1 MFRTKRAGIQA
12 IAGQA
17 IAGFVALASLSQ
29 PSLAAEWPTKTVTIL
44 VATAAG
50 GNTDLMARLG
60 ADYLTKKT
68 GKSFVVEN
76 RPSAGGVITT
86 TQVGAAAPDGYTL
99 MFAPAAVALLSPLVQ
114 KLPVDPEQVL
124 VPITNVGT
132 GAQIIAIK
140 RSLPVKSLNEFFEY
154 ARANPGKLNFVIA
167 GANNLSHIVPIMLFK
182 KANVNVVMVPTRGET
197 DAITSVTSGFSDFY
211 FGNASILLQYADHE
225 SIRLLAVGTAQRIP
239 AAPDL
244 PTVAETVPGFQMS
257 SWNGFFAPKG
267 TPEEILQVIRSAIA
281 EMDAQPEMK
290 EKLGKL
296 GIIPGGQTREEVQAT
311 FDRDR
316 AAFAAGV
323 ATAGIER
330 Q

>member
-1 MFRTKRAGIQA
+1 MLLTKRAVMQSIAQA
-12 IAGQA
+12 IAGCT
-17 IAGFVALASLSQ
+17 ALVSFAQ
-29 PSLAAEWPTKTVTIL
+29 PSMAVEWPTRVVTVL

-60 ADYLTKKT
+60 ADYLTRKT
-68 GKSFVVEN
+68 GKSFVIEN

-132 GAQIIAIK
+132 GTQVVAVK
-140 RSLPVKSLNEFFEY
+140 RSLPVKSLNEFFDY

-167 GANNLSHIVPIMLFK
+167 GANNLSHIGPLMLFK
-182 KANVNVVMVPTRGET
+182 KAGVNVVLVPARGET

-211 FGNASILLQYADHE
+211 FGNSSILLQYADHE
-225 SIRLLAVGTAQRIP
+225 SIRLLAVASPERLP
-239 AAPDL
+239 AAPWL
-244 PTVAETVPGFQMS
+244 PTIGESVPGFQMS

-267 TPEEILQVIRSAIA
+267 TPEEILQIIRAAIA

-290 EKLGKL
+290 ERLAKL
-296 GIIPGGQTREEVQAT
+296 GIIPGGQTKEEVKAT

-316 AAFAAGV
+316 AAFVAGV
-323 ATAGIER
+323 AAAGIER

>member
-1 MFRTKRAGIQA
+1 MFLTRRAVV
-12 IAGQA
+12 QA
-17 IAGFVALASLSQ
+17 IAGFVIFASCAQ
-29 PSLAAEWPTKTVTIL
+29 PSMAVEWPTRVVTVL

-99 MFAPAAVALLSPLVQ
+99 LFAPAAVALLAPLVQ
-114 KLPVDPEQVL
+114 TLPVDPEKVL
-124 VPITNVGT
+124 QPITNVGT
-132 GAQIIAIK
+132 GTQVIAIK
-140 RSLPVKSLNEFFEY
+140 RSLPVKTLAEFFDY

-167 GANNLSHIVPIMLFK
+167 GANNLSHIGPLMLFK
-182 KANVNVVMVPTRGET
+182 KAGVNVVLVPTRGET

-211 FGNASILLQYADHE
+211 FGNASILLQYADHP
-225 SIRLLAVGTAQRIP
+225 SIRLLAVATPERLP
-239 AAPDL
+239 AAPWL
-244 PTVAETVPGFQMS
+244 PAISETVPGFQMS

-267 TPEEILQVIRSAIA
+267 TPEEILQIIRSAIA
-281 EMDAQPEMK
+281 EMDAEPAMR
-290 EKLGKL
+290 EKLAKL
-296 GIIPGGQTREEVQAT
+296 GIVPGGQTKEEVKAT

-316 AAFAAGV
+316 AGFAAGV
-323 ATAGIER
+323 AAAGIVK